1 MQKEEQKELR
11 KIGNELKKIEE
22 EVTKLEDEN
31 AKLEEKLTDPL
42 IASDVGKLMELHKLK
57 TANDER
63 INTLLERWE
72 ELSVNV

>member
-22 EVTKLEDEN
+22 EVTKLEDKNTE
-31 AKLEEKLTDPL
+31 LEEKLADSS
-42 IASDVGKLMELHKLK
+42 IASDVGKLMELHKQK

-63 INTLLERWE
+63 IESLLERWE
-72 ELSVNV
+72 ELSLNV